1 MDVLDDLPAIGGA
14 AALLYWIP
22 LGAGGVGFVRF
33 NGGVYERI
41 QARLEGRARQHL
53 YHTALEL
60 HLGEARWVIEN
71 AWPSPDSDT
80 ASRGVVVEGPVF
92 LRRLARLR
100 PFRYEVRCW
109 PEGVIADA
117 AEAVNG
123 AQLLTGNPDQVRRL
137 LGLVGSVPPLT
148 WGRDEMNTGEMWNSN
163 SVISWLLVTGGLL
176 VDHVL
181 PPKGGRAPGWITGVR
196 VAGLSVTIDPV
207 R

>member
-1 MDVLDDLPAIGGA
+1 MLGDPSSMGGA

-33 NGGVYERI
+33 NGRVYERI
-41 QARLEGRARQHL
+41 QARRESRRPQHL

-60 HLGEARWVIEN
+60 YLGGARWVIEN
-71 AWPSPDSDT
+71 AWPSPDSNT

-92 LRRLARLR
+92 HRRLAGLR

-117 AEAVNG
+117 EEAADG
-123 AQLLTGNPDQVRRL
+123 PQLLTRDPDQVRHL

-148 WGRDEMNTGEMWNSN
+148 WGRDQMDTGEMWNSN
-163 SVISWLLVTGGLL
+163 SVISWLLATGGLP
-176 VDHVL
+176 VNDFR
-181 PPKGGRAPGWITGVR
+181 PPKDGRAPGWTTGIR
-196 VAGLSVTIDPV
+196 VAGLSVAIDPV